1 MIGEK
6 PLFGELVCRLGVL
19 LLISRQETVKPNLT
33 NHECSL
39 RHVRLRFEPPI
50 RSMSVLLSTQ
60 IQNGLKTTFRRHL
73 KIKLSQPNDGVRY
86 AGGLSQKG
94 MIFLGYVV
102 QLKCFFF

>member
-1 MIGEK
+1 MGEK
-6 PLFGELVCRLGVL
+6 ALFGELVCRLGVL

-73 KIKLSQPNDGVRY
+73 KIKLSQSNDGVRY
-86 AGGLSQKG
+86 AGRLSQKG
-94 MIFLGYVV
+94 MIFFRLCGSIEV
-102 QLKCFFF
+102 FFF